1 MKELDDYNFNKFDYS
16 KKYHLHIDFDTPI
29 FACAA
34 TVSKEPCIATLKK
47 TGRSREF
54 ENFDSFINF
63 LNTHE
68 IGMKYKLQDFN
79 VPVIGFAIYNLNN
92 QLKEIVNQEWV
103 GKYTLY
109 VGGKTNFRKD
119 LYPEY
124 KGNRAKSP
132 AMRKVLSDY
141 VINKYKDVIKVSD
154 NEEAEDECLSEV
166 LKDVE
171 NNVCG
176 YCDKDLTTQ
185 SAFFFN
191 YQNKERG
198 VFFINKE
205 QAFFNLCCQLLHG
218 DRSTDNI
225 KGIDFVSDALKEKY
239 GVKTKS
245 IGNGT
250 AEKLL
255 KDIEHD
261 KSLMKERISDIYQLS
276 YGSEWKDNLQ
286 FTGSLVFISKKS
298 KEYFD
303 VEKFIKGV

>member
-1 MKELDDYNFNKFDYS
+1 MKELGDYNFNKFDYS

-47 TGRSREF
+47 TGRSRKF

-63 LNTHE
+63 LDTHE

-141 VINKYKDVIKVSD
+141 VVNKYKGVIKVSD

-191 YQNKERG
+191 YQNMERG

-225 KGIDFVSDALKEKY
+225 KGIDFVSKALKEKY

-245 IGNGT
+245 IGSGT

-255 KDIEHD
+255 KDVEHD
-261 KSLMKERISDIYQLS
+261 KSLMKERIADIYQLS
-276 YGSEWKDNLQ
+276 YGSEWKDKLQ

-303 VEKFIKGV
+303 VEKFIEGV

>member
-1 MKELDDYNFNKFDYS
+1 MKELGDYNFNKFDYS
-16 KKYHLHIDFDTPI
+16 KKYHLHIDFDTPV

-47 TGRSREF
+47 TGRSRKF

-141 VINKYKDVIKVSD
+141 VINKYKDVVKVSD

-198 VFFINKE
+198 VFFINRE

-255 KDIEHD
+255 KDVEHD
-261 KSLMKERISDIYQLS
+261 KNLMKERIADIYQLS
-276 YGSEWKDNLQ
+276 YGSEWKGKLQ